1 LQYFQTGILLGMETR
16 SSMESAKRD
25 WENPF
30 ENRILFWIE
39 RISWRGSRNAKFLI
53 SLHLQFS
60 MKCFALLIYRIVIG
74 GAKPIDQLQ
83 SNISVTY
90 QFNSYIQNQS
100 QKSRPNIF
108 TQKKHVYL
116 IYMTTY
122 SPKITSQSHQFFIL
136 RHFLKHFECS
146 LSQSNESFQ
155 NKKLEQKTNQ

>member
-1 LQYFQTGILLGMETR
+1 MRLQNFQTGILLGMETR
-16 SSMESAKRD
+16 SSMASAKRD

-39 RISWRGSRNAKFLI
+39 RICWRGSRNAKFLI

-60 MKCFALLIYRIVIG
+60 MKGFALLIYRIVIG
-74 GAKPIDQLQ
+74 EAKRIDQLQ
-83 SNISVTY
+83 SNISVKN

-116 IYMTTY
+116 IYIY
-122 SPKITSQSHQFFIL
+122 VVKNFLISHTKNNI
-136 RHFLKHFECS
+136 
-146 LSQSNESFQ
+146 
-155 NKKLEQKTNQ
+155 NKQRYLNLNK

>member
-1 LQYFQTGILLGMETR
+1 LEWTRVRPWNQRRGIEKTHLKI
-16 SSMESAKRD
+16 ESC
-25 WENPF
+25 F
-30 ENRILFWIE
+30 ELNESVDVDTW
-39 RISWRGSRNAKFLI
+39 NAKSLI

-60 MKCFALLIYRIVIG
+60 MKGFALLIYRIVIG
-74 GAKPIDQLQ
+74 GAKRIDQLQ
-83 SNISVTY
+83 SNISVKN

-122 SPKITSQSHQFFIL
+122 SPKIISQSHQFFIL